1 MLLTRWNK
9 CNVTR
14 TLDDLDNSGDPFL
27 LEKGSAAK
35 RFIRR
40 FGNPGCDINDF
51 AQKVLSQIAKEKE
64 ILQGIF
70 LRMVTEENI
79 QKLKFLS
86 GYACV
91 KLENEEHEFLLGE
104 GLPGQVAKEGK
115 LLNLKAVPEGYIK
128 IRTGLGEASPN
139 SLIIFPVKIENKV
152 LGVIELA
159 SFHEFTTEDEVFFS
173 SLSELIAGQMILF
186 INEPEY

>member
-1 MLLTRWNK
+1 MLLTRKNK
-9 CNVTR
+9 SNFIR
-14 TLDDLDNSGDPFL
+14 TLDSLNSSGDPFL

-40 FGNPGCDINDF
+40 FGNPGSDLMEF
-51 AQKVLSQIAKEKE
+51 AQKVLSQIAREKE
-64 ILQGIF
+64 IIQGVF
-70 LRMVTEENI
+70 LMLVNEENV
-79 QKLKFLS
+79 QKLRFLS
-86 GYACV
+86 GYACM

-115 LLNLKAVPEGYIK
+115 ILILKDVPQGYIT
-128 IRTGLGEASPN
+128 IRTGLGQASPN
-139 SLIIFPVKIENKV
+139 SLIIFPVKSENKI

-159 SFHEFTTEDEVFFS
+159 SFHEFTSADEEFFT

-186 INEPEY
+186 LNENGN